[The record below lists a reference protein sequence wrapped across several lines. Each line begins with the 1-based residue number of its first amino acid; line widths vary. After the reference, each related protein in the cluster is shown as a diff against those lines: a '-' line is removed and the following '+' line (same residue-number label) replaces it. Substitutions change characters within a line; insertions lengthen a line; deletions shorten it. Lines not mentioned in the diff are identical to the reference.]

1 MTPAVLTAAF
11 PPPPF
16 SRREALRYAGCG
28 ADAGAEIEALL
39 DAAVREVWD
48 RLTYRVCYARLPVTV
63 RGDMCDFGAFACTS
77 AGLAKNL
84 SGCGAVI
91 LFAATVGAGIDRLL
105 TKYAR
110 LSPARALLLQ
120 GIGAERIEALCDAFC
135 AAQAAAA
142 GRALRP
148 RFSPGYG
155 DLALDVQKDIFALL
169 DCERQLGLTLGDS
182 LLMSPGKS
190 VTAFAGIPRAADP
203 QNGEIR

>member
-1 MTPAVLTAAF
+1 MTPSVLTAAF

-28 ADAGAEIEALL
+28 ADAGAELEALL
-39 DAAVREVWD
+39 DAAVDEAWD
-48 RLTYRVCYARLPVTV
+48 RLTYRVCYARLPVAI
-63 RGDMCDFGAFACTS
+63 RGDVCDFGAFVCTS

-135 AAQAAAA
+135 AERAAAE
-142 GRALRP
+142 GRTLRP

-203 QNGEIR
+203 QNGETR

>member
-1 MTPAVLTAAF
+1 MKQYFEIVDVMAREILDSRGNPTVEVEVTLDDGTVGRADVPSGASTGMYEACELRDGDKSRYLGKGVETAVANVN
-11 PPPPF
+11 
-16 SRREALRYAGCG
+16 G
-28 ADAGAEIEALL
+28 EIAEALL
-39 DAAVREVWD
+39 GMNAAD
-48 RLTYRVCYARLPVTV
+48 QP
-63 RGDMCDFGAFACTS
+63 
-77 AGLAKNL
+77 
-84 SGCGAVI
+84 
-91 LFAATVGAGIDRLL
+91 GIDRLL

-135 AAQAAAA
+135 AAQAAAV

-203 QNGEIR
+203 QNGETR